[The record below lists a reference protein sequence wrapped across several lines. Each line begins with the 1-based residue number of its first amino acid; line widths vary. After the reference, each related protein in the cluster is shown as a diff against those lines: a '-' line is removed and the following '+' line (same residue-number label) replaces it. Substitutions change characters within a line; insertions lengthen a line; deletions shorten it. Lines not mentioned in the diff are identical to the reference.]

1 MNQLDGEVKKTI
13 NDNVTSPIFPYYI
26 MMADISRKYFDK
38 LSSRQDVKNGYKQE
52 YVNKY
57 M

>member
-13 NDNVTSPIFPYYI
+13 NDNVTFPIFPYYI
-26 MMADISRKYFDK
+26 MMVDVRRKYFDI

-52 YVNKY
+52 YVNKFL
-57 M
+57 

>member
-13 NDNVTSPIFPYYI
+13 NDNVTFPIFPYYI
-26 MMADISRKYFDK
+26 MMADVSRKCFDK